1 MHEDPAFG
9 VFKPDPE
16 LSCKV
21 LLKKDGSSSQSIFF
35 KGRELSELLLEVTV
49 IHKGDDYNH
58 DKDSISLY
66 LINY

>member
-1 MHEDPAFG
+1 VHEDPSFKL
-9 VFKPDPE
+9 FKPDPE
-16 LSCKV
+16 LSCKM
-21 LLKKDGSSSQSIFF
+21 LLKKDSSSSQSIFF

-58 DKDSISLY
+58 DKDSINLH